1 MARMFGG
8 WPHEIAEFPFSYY
21 RMLRNYFLF
30 DHDRKRKAM
39 DGSSD
44 DPLMGAP
51 WDAEV
56 VKTT

>member
-1 MARMFGG
+1 MFGG

-21 RMLRNYFLF
+21 RVLRDYFLF
-30 DHDRKRKAM
+30 DQDRKRKAM
-39 DGSSD
+39 DRNED
-44 DPLMGAP
+44 DPFADAP